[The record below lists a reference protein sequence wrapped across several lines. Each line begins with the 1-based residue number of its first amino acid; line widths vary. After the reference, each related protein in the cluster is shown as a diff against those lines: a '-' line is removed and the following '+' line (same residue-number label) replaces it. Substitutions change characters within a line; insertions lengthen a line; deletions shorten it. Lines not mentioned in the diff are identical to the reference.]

1 MNSTI
6 SRRSFEQMSARRDRS
21 GAMWLMQAITG
32 LLLVGILGT
41 HMIAHHFIVEGGLRD
56 YQQVLDYVANPIVFI
71 IEVVFVIVAVIHALL
86 GVQAIINDLRPSA
99 RTLRAVEWI
108 LRIIAVVAIAYGI
121 YLAVAL
127 QRAASLAS

>member
-1 MNSTI
+1 MNSTL
-6 SRRSFEQMSARRDRS
+6 SRRSFEEMSARRDRS

-56 YQQVLDYVANPIVFI
+56 YQQVLDYVANPIVFA

-86 GVQAIINDLRPSA
+86 GVQAIITDLRPA
-99 RTLRAVEWI
+99 PRTLRVIEWV
-108 LRIIAVVAIAYGI
+108 LRGVALVAIGYGV
-121 YLAVAL
+121 YLALAL
-127 QRAASLAS
+127 QRAAG